1 MSRPTRIWMLACTAF
16 LASVLLAVPAMAL
29 TDDAAPA
36 LAVEESDVEGSDAG
50 AEEDG
55 RIQLAETP
63 RDRLALVLLAAL
75 LVGGGLAAANGRRQ
89 LKGERPQASGEFRW
103 R

>member
-1 MSRPTRIWMLACTAF
+1 MLACTAL
-16 LASVLLAVPAMAL
+16 LALVLLAVPALAV
-29 TDDAAPA
+29 DDGAAPA
-36 LAVEESDVEGSDAG
+36 LA
-50 AEEDG
+50 AEEADTEEADTEEEAEGDG
-55 RIQLAETP
+55 RLQLAETP
-63 RDRLALVLLAAL
+63 RDRLGLALLAAL

>member
-1 MSRPTRIWMLACTAF
+1 MSRPPRTWMLACTAL
-16 LASVLLAVPAMAL
+16 LALVLLAVPALAV
-29 TDDAAPA
+29 DDGAAPA
-36 LAVEESDVEGSDAG
+36 LA
-50 AEEDG
+50 AEEADTEEEAEGDG
-55 RIQLAETP
+55 RLQLAETP